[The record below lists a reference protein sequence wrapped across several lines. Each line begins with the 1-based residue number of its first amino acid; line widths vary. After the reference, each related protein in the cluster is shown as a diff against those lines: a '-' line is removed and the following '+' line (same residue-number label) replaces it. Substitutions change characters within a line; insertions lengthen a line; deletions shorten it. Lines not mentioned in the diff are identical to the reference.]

1 MGPFGT
7 NLQCFTS
14 DCSGCEVRAG
24 KIGII
29 SESLGGIGGHR
40 FNGYWNERRKNE
52 RKEQLKQAKDHY
64 QQELQAFTGI

>member
-1 MGPFGT
+1 MILMRGVYADAVRL
-7 NLQCFTS
+7 NELAILVS
-14 DCSGCEVRAG
+14 D
-24 KIGII
+24 
-29 SESLGGIGGHR
+29 R